1 MTNVNWNQLAGV
13 LPQPPQWK
21 IRWEKLDT
29 TPLLPWI
36 ARMQQ
41 TPQNPHWHGE
51 GNVWTHTRMVCQVLA
66 DHPDFRTL
74 PDTQREIV
82 FLAALLHDIGKVPA
96 TRLTDGVWTSPGHA
110 RAGAKIARSLLWR
123 EFGLSGTGPLQTK
136 REAICTLIRYHALL
150 PHLLDRDD
158 PERQLTRT
166 AAQGEFCPDF
176 SLSLLKLLTDADIL
190 GRTAPDI
197 QELLDEVSL
206 SFSLAEE
213 LDICHHPLVFASPV
227 TAFAYLSGRNVSPEQ
242 QLYDDTWGEVILMAG
257 LPGTGKDS
265 WIQAHCPQLPVVS
278 MDEIRIRTGISPV
291 GPQEEVVRLASEMA
305 KEYFRQKQSFVWNAT
320 SISQS
325 LRQNQLNLFHRYHAR
340 VRICYLETDWETGLA
355 RNRSRE
361 ARVPPST
368 IERMLDSLEPPERWE
383 AQTVEW
389 HCV

>member
-1 MTNVNWNQLAGV
+1 MLYRSAVC
-13 LPQPPQWK
+13 
-21 IRWEKLDT
+21 DFYCY
-29 TPLLPWI
+29 
-36 ARMQQ
+36 MQ
-41 TPQNPHWHGE
+41 
-51 GNVWTHTRMVCQVLA
+51 
-66 DHPDFRTL
+66 
-74 PDTQREIV
+74 
-82 FLAALLHDIGKVPA
+82 
-96 TRLTDGVWTSPGHA
+96 
-110 RAGAKIARSLLWR
+110 
-123 EFGLSGTGPLQTK
+123 GLSTHNEL
-136 REAICTLIRYHALL
+136 LAL
-150 PHLLDRDD
+150 DD
-158 PERQLTRT
+158 FPEKEQ
-166 AAQGEFCPDF
+166 
-176 SLSLLKLLTDADIL
+176 LSLLTPGAAIPLRYNPKDKGQAIL
-190 GRTAPDI
+190 DSYPDEAHI

-355 RNRSRE
+355 RNRSRK